1 MNTTPFQKLR
11 VVFLGDTNVGKTT
24 TIKVLY
30 SGIYPKTIELTL
42 PPIHLQSQYITGPFY
57 YDTILVDTCNDAD
70 KRLTTNDE
78 IKRAHIAVI
87 LYDVT
92 SETSAANLKSIW
104 LQKVASLNENIP
116 IILLG
121 TKTELTEKNS
131 ETDTKLNDVLWL
143 FMQEFPQLEA
153 GLEFY
158 PNDPEKIVDLLFTI
172 QKHASFPIRP
182 LYDYYKKSITE
193 GLQNVMLSIFDSLDT
208 DGDGLWSIQDIK
220 NFQNKIYCSNITD
233 QEVTM
238 ILDMVEAEDVKNS
251 TPNVM
256 TKQGFLN
263 LQKKMIEMGK
273 SQAVWEILTHYN
285 YVSDR
290 GALIYKPKEEVSL
303 PKRID
308 KKFALLKHT
317 LKQPNTIIFMSLL
330 VIIFSVIMQKYL
342 V

>member
-1 MNTTPFQKLR
+1 
-11 VVFLGDTNVGKTT
+11 
-24 TIKVLY
+24 
-30 SGIYPKTIELTL
+30 
-42 PPIHLQSQYITGPFY
+42 
-57 YDTILVDTCNDAD
+57 
-70 KRLTTNDE
+70 
-78 IKRAHIAVI
+78 
-87 LYDVT
+87 
-92 SETSAANLKSIW
+92 
-104 LQKVASLNENIP
+104 
-116 IILLG
+116 
-121 TKTELTEKNS
+121 
-131 ETDTKLNDVLWL
+131 
-143 FMQEFPQLEA
+143 
-153 GLEFY
+153 
-158 PNDPEKIVDLLFTI
+158 
-172 QKHASFPIRP
+172 
-182 LYDYYKKSITE
+182 
-193 GLQNVMLSIFDSLDT
+193 
-208 DGDGLWSIQDIK
+208 
-220 NFQNKIYCSNITD
+220 
-233 QEVTM
+233 
-238 ILDMVEAEDVKNS
+238 VKNS